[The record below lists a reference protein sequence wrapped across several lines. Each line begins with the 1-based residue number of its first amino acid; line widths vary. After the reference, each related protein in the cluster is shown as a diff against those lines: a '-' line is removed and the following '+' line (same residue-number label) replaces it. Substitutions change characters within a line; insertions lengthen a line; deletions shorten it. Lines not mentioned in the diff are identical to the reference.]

1 MARRIRSCAIDVDGT
16 LLTSDGRVTDR
27 TARVLQRARA
37 EGVLPIICTG
47 KIPGPWQEAIRAMKL
62 DAPMIFLQG
71 ALVLDAAGEALLERR
86 IAPEA
91 CAAALALTDALEA
104 EHGRDVACCL
114 ACCGGTYRATGPSP
128 MAREVPA
135 GFLAHGEPEPQAVG
149 APLASA
155 VDVAAVNKLVVLFS
169 DAMPGL
175 AGMGDRVRT
184 AVGEGADVVACERP
198 CPRYPATPSIL
209 TTRPPRRRRAM
220 QTATTRTWSR

>member
-16 LLTSDGRVTDR
+16 LLTSDGRITER
-27 TARVLQRARA
+27 TVRVLQRARA

-47 KIPGPWQEAIRAMKL
+47 KIPGPWQEAVRAMEL
-62 DAPMIFLQG
+62 DAPMVFLQG
-71 ALVLDAAGEALLERR
+71 ALVLDAAGEVLLERR
-86 IAPEA
+86 IDPEA

-135 GFLAHGEPEPQAVG
+135 GFLAHGEPEPRHVG

-155 VDVAAVNKLVVLFS
+155 VDVGAVNKLVVLFS
-169 DAMPGL
+169 DEMPGL
-175 AGMGDRVRT
+175 AEMGDRVRS

-198 CPRYPATPSIL
+198 CPPLSPPCIPCTTSISPADCRQRQPQ
-209 TTRPPRRRRAM
+209 RG
-220 QTATTRTWSR
+220 